1 MAVYVMLSRLTT
13 AGHKALKEQP
23 DEWLGIHRAI
33 ERWEAKIL
41 HDFHTM
47 GKYDHCTIFEAPDN
61 FHAYRAALSRE
72 FSSTVDMNILPAI
85 DLPLF
90 QRLVQQD
97 TGTVGPHAWQITAWA
112 KVARVA
118 LRWHA
123 YGRHVANACKPLTV
137 HGREHFRDVK
147 GPCIV
152 IANHQ
157 SHMDSLVLFQSMPQR
172 IKWNLY
178 FGAAADR
185 WFIPRPGKPWDVQP
199 WYQSLALACY
209 PIQRGGGSATLD
221 YAKWLLDKGCNL
233 CIFPEGTRSTSKQ
246 LNRFRYGVALLALEK
261 NVPVVPVYMAGL
273 KEMRPKGSKE
283 IKPGPAASY
292 ILPPLHFA
300 PGTTVPQATQ
310 MMFEAMNAMH
320 QRYLA
325 GEDLTSPPGGQ
336 RAGIVAA
343 R

>member
-1 MAVYVMLSRLTT
+1 MAVYVMLSRMNA
-13 AGHKALKEQP
+13 AGYVALKERP
-23 DEWLGIHRAI
+23 EEWLGLHSAI
-33 ERWEAKIL
+33 ERWEAKVL
-41 HDFHTM
+41 YDFQTM

-61 FHAYRAALSRE
+61 FHAYRAGLVRE
-72 FSSTVDMNILPAI
+72 FSSTLDMNILPAI

-90 QRLVQQD
+90 ARLLQQE
-97 TGTVGPHAWQITAWA
+97 TATVGPHAWQITLWA
-112 KVARVA
+112 KIARVA

-123 YGRHVANACKPLTV
+123 YSRYVTKACKPLIV
-137 HGREHFRDVK
+137 HGREHFDNVR

-152 IANHQ
+152 IGNHQ

-185 WFIPRPGKPWDVQP
+185 WFIRRPGKPWNVQP

-221 YAKWLLDKGCNL
+221 YAKWLLDQQCNL
-233 CIFPEGTRSTSKQ
+233 CIFPEGTRATSKQ
-246 LNRFRYGVALLALEK
+246 LSRFRYGVAILALEK
-261 NVPVVPVYMAGL
+261 NVPVVPIYMAGL
-273 KEMRPKGSKE
+273 REMRPKGSRE

-292 ILPPLHFA
+292 ILPPLYFK
-300 PGTTVPQATQ
+300 PGTTVPEATQ
-310 MMFEAMNAMH
+310 MMFESMNSMH

-325 GEDLTSPPGGQ
+325 GEDLADPSGARVSS
-336 RAGIVAA
+336 RAAA
-343 R
+343 V